1 MPSDNFEAF
10 IESVH
15 KKVES
20 LNEDRKIPNKYKKGL
35 TSEEQN
41 IMKREVKE
49 TSKMDESDPKAYD
62 EWESDKK
69 YKERGNKPKKS
80 KHTEEYEKRFGKKE
94 SVDEESA
101 SLLESSK
108 KALKNKSE
116 DSGIAYGILKDVFDR
131 GMAAWRTG
139 HRPGVSPN
147 QWAMGRVNSFI
158 TGGKTRTTTDKDL
171 WEKHKKN
178 KKKD

>member
-1 MPSDNFEAF
+1 MPSDSFEAF
-10 IESVH
+10 MESVH
-15 KKVES
+15 DKVDSILE
-20 LNEDRKIPNKYKKGL
+20 ERKLPKKYKKGL
-35 TSEEQN
+35 TKEEQK

-49 TSKMDESDPKAYD
+49 TSKMDEDDPKAYE

-69 YKERGNKPKKS
+69 YKARGKNPKKS

-94 SVDEESA
+94 SVDEAEV
-101 SLLESSK
+101 LVESSK

-116 DSGIAYGILKDVFDR
+116 ESGIAYGILKDVFDR

-178 KKKD
+178 KKKKD